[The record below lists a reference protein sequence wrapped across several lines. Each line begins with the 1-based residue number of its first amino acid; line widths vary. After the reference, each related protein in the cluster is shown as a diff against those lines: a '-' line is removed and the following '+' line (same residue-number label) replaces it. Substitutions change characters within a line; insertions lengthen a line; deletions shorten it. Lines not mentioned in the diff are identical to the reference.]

1 MPCDSIIT
9 NTVNLENVKN
19 ADLLE
24 KALKALDPRAQ
35 RTADGRFVFR
45 HDGTAITIR
54 DGKATSTLS
63 TQRLGAALDQVKQ
76 SYSREA
82 VKYAAKRF
90 NISVEWDKQDINQFT
105 LVNR

>member
-19 ADLLE
+19 VDLLE
-24 KALKALDPRAQ
+24 KALRALDKNAQ
-35 RTADGRFVFR
+35 RTADGRFIFR
-45 HDGTAITIR
+45 VNGTTIVIQN
-54 DGKATSTLS
+54 GKATSQLA
-63 TQRLGAALDQVKQ
+63 TQKLGAVLDLVKQ
-76 SYSREA
+76 EYSKEA

-90 NISVEWDKQDINQFT
+90 NISVEWDKQDTNQFT